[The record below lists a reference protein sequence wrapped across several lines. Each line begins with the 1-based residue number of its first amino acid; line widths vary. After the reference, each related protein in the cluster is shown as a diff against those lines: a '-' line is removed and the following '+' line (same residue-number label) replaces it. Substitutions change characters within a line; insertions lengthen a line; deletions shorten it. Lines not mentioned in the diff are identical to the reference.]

1 MLRLAGDKVNEIA
14 RERAA
19 LAGFQP
25 SLNCCMN
32 VTQCGNNEFRET
44 ARDCER

>member
-1 MLRLAGDKVNEIA
+1 MMLSAPMLRLAGDKVNEIA
-14 RERAA
+14 GERAA

-32 VTQCGNNEFRET
+32 VT
-44 ARDCER
+44 